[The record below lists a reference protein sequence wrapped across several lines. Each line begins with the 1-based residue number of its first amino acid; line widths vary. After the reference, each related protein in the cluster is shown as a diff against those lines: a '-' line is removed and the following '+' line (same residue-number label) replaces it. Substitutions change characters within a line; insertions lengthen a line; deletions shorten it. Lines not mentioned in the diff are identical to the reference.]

1 MNKKFLI
8 KQFLNL
14 SKKSEEYK
22 KAFEG
27 FMEIYHPTLKEKRL
41 TIESWIK
48 LYDEWLYGD
57 DYLYE

>member
-8 KQFLNL
+8 KQFLDL
-14 SKKSEEYK
+14 SKNISEEAK

-41 TIESWIK
+41 TVESWTK

-57 DYLYE
+57 DLYE